1 MLEEEKPFS
10 SERKWMA
17 VLVRDATAPTS
28 RSVWMV
34 KGALDRLLPFCSG
47 LDTYS
52 RQALERAAADMGNRG
67 LRGVMQCFTISEY

>member
-1 MLEEEKPFS
+1 
-10 SERKWMA
+10 
-17 VLVRDATAPTS
+17 
-28 RSVWMV
+28 MV

-52 RQALERAAADMGNRG
+52 KQALERAAADMGNRG